1 LKYQNE
7 ERPSHSERPWSKD
20 RQRSRTPKMNKQS
33 RKSVNTSRNLIEA
46 LALEE
51 KDNKTPIISMKPS
64 KEQNN
69 QRLSIIQEVSKEN

>member
-1 LKYQNE
+1 
-7 ERPSHSERPWSKD
+7 
-20 RQRSRTPKMNKQS
+20 MNKQS